1 MRNVSRCR
9 CSARTADHAIARS
22 GCAFGRA
29 VQDLRQMLPGTDVT
43 EEVQEA
49 LKGIPLPLRW
59 GVRSIN
65 HDRGCDRRDGWV
77 GLSVRT

>member
-49 LKGIPLPLRW
+49 LKGIPLPFA
-59 GVRSIN
+59 GEFEEVIMIEVAIEEM
-65 HDRGCDRRDGWV
+65 V
-77 GLSVRT
+77 GSD